1 MHRDIS
7 DLYDGTL
14 ANLSEMYK
22 IQRVDLS
29 FSLEQFSVA
38 Q

>member
-14 ANLSEMYK
+14 SEMYE

-29 FSLEQFSVA
+29 FFLEQFSVT